1 MKRSGPWPTL
11 TASAGVG
18 HHSVPGF
25 RRGQDLA
32 RRRGL
37 RPALRPQARLPRDR
51 PPARHQHNNR
61 MAKVLVLPGL
71 RDVPAAAAGPPAVSR
86 ATPER
91 NQGMP
96 LGGEPPI
103 LVRRRPV
110 RPGTTWCHAHRRDR
124 LPCGNHPIRGATVCR
139 MHGGAAPQVRRKA
152 AEQLKVVRR
161 RQSLTP

>member
-86 ATPER
+86 ATPEW

-96 LGGEPPI
+96 LGGS
-103 LVRRRPV
+103 RRSWFVVARCALGP
-110 RPGTTWCHAHRRDR
+110 
-124 LPCGNHPIRGATVCR
+124 RGATPTAGTGCR
-139 MHGGAAPQVRRKA
+139 AETTPSGARLCAGCTAGQHPRCGAKLRSSSKWSGGA
-152 AEQLKVVRR
+152 KV
-161 RQSLTP
+161 